1 MGGNTQMKK
10 FSITF
15 LLKVDDENNI
25 LSSYEANHEEDVYD
39 LINNVMY
46 DVDDVEIENLV
57 VKER

>member
-10 FSITF
+10 FSIMF

-39 LINNVMY
+39 LITNVMY